1 MTSQL
6 IVGKELRRLGKGV
19 IDLARSRRLSQVGG
33 GGVTRTYLVALG
45 LFCVLPIGATA
56 ALYYSIP
63 SETLTASPVR
73 TLTVEPVRLPDL
85 RGQMAAIEAV
95 TDPISHEI
103 FVREAETLTSLLA
116 RLQIKDTQA
125 RDFIIRNPITQ
136 ALVYPKQGQF
146 VTAVAGEDG
155 KLEELR
161 LYTDSDISGKGSRL
175 EVRRTARGFQAN
187 TTPYEYD
194 TELTMANGVVSS
206 SPDASLLNAG
216 VPAKIVE
223 QMHSAFDFDRDI
235 VSQLQRGDA
244 FRLIYETKFAEGS
257 FVRHGRLLAM
267 QLDHDGK
274 TTELFRFDNDNAG
287 GNFYDAE
294 GNISRRTFMRVPL
307 DVQSVTSEF
316 SPMRRHPVISVFLE
330 VRPISAFCRGKIG
343 SLLQSRRVLRSIPC
357 PLRSRISY

>member
-1 MTSQL
+1 
-6 IVGKELRRLGKGV
+6 
-19 IDLARSRRLSQVGG
+19 
-33 GGVTRTYLVALG
+33 
-45 LFCVLPIGATA
+45 
-56 ALYYSIP
+56 
-63 SETLTASPVR
+63 
-73 TLTVEPVRLPDL
+73 
-85 RGQMAAIEAV
+85 MAAIEAV

-206 SPDASLLNAG
+206 SPDASLLT
-216 VPAKIVE
+216 PASR
-223 QMHSAFDFDRDI
+223 QDR
-235 VSQLQRGDA
+235 RADA
-244 FRLIYETKFAEGS
+244 L
-257 FVRHGRLLAM
+257 
-267 QLDHDGK
+267 
-274 TTELFRFDNDNAG
+274 
-287 GNFYDAE
+287 
-294 GNISRRTFMRVPL
+294 
-307 DVQSVTSEF
+307 SV
-316 SPMRRHPVISVFLE
+316 
-330 VRPISAFCRGKIG
+330 
-343 SLLQSRRVLRSIPC
+343 
-357 PLRSRISY
+357 

>member
-116 RLQIKDTQA
+116 RL
-125 RDFIIRNPITQ
+125 RFW
-136 ALVYPKQGQF
+136 LV
-146 VTAVAGEDG
+146 
-155 KLEELR
+155 
-161 LYTDSDISGKGSRL
+161 
-175 EVRRTARGFQAN
+175 
-187 TTPYEYD
+187 
-194 TELTMANGVVSS
+194 
-206 SPDASLLNAG
+206 
-216 VPAKIVE
+216 
-223 QMHSAFDFDRDI
+223 
-235 VSQLQRGDA
+235 
-244 FRLIYETKFAEGS
+244 
-257 FVRHGRLLAM
+257 
-267 QLDHDGK
+267 
-274 TTELFRFDNDNAG
+274 
-287 GNFYDAE
+287 
-294 GNISRRTFMRVPL
+294 
-307 DVQSVTSEF
+307 
-316 SPMRRHPVISVFLE
+316 
-330 VRPISAFCRGKIG
+330 C
-343 SLLQSRRVLRSIPC
+343 
-357 PLRSRISY
+357 RSRTRRRATSSFAIP